1 MRYKNF
7 RKISRVVKFSLGL
20 FVLAFLVF
28 APVSV
33 WAFSLDDFVKIDFS
47 PTTTKLN
54 ILENKIISKYNTVKS
69 SVTISIS
76 NTTHKINSS
85 VRSTLNHT
93 VQATSKVFSTL
104 ASLPHLATTQSANVI
119 DSFTNNLLNA
129 WKAYVQP
136 LPTPKRD
143 VGTIITVSTPA
154 PIITD
159 QALLRALR
167 ILFAQEDFELKGS
180 QGIAGPP
187 GIQGLP
193 GPQGIQGPAGPSG
206 SSGSSSVLYIP
217 SNPTTNFGG
226 ASIFSVTDLSS
237 NKLITET
244 AKITTLNVEGTS
256 TLVNLNV
263 S

>member
-1 MRYKNF
+1 MYIK
-7 RKISRVVKFSLGL
+7 
-20 FVLAFLVF
+20 
-28 APVSV
+28 
-33 WAFSLDDFVKIDFS
+33 
-47 PTTTKLN
+47 
-54 ILENKIISKYNTVKS
+54 
-69 SVTISIS
+69 
-76 NTTHKINSS
+76 
-85 VRSTLNHT
+85 
-93 VQATSKVFSTL
+93 
-104 ASLPHLATTQSANVI
+104 
-119 DSFTNNLLNA
+119 
-129 WKAYVQP
+129 
-136 LPTPKRD
+136 KRD

-217 SNPTTNFGG
+217 SNRTTNFGG

-263 S
+263 SGTLVLSGALTLGDGGDLVSINSSDWDISNAGAITNATYEGLTITSSTGTLTIADGKTLTASNTLTFTGTDASTVAFGAGGTVAYTSNNLSVFAA